1 MAAYILAQLDVHDPE
16 GFQRYREK
24 VAPLV
29 EQFGGR
35 YLVRGGEI
43 TPLEGNPAAPRVV
56 IIEFADREAAEHWY
70 HSPEYQAILPLRLN
84 AADGTS
90 VILQG
95 V

>member
-1 MAAYILAQLDVHDPE
+1 MAAYILAQLEVHDPD

-43 TPLEGNPAAPRVV
+43 TELEGQFPAPRLV
-56 IIEFADREAAEHWY
+56 IIEFADRSQAERWY
-70 HSPEYQAILPLRLN
+70 RSPEYQAILPLSL
-84 AADGTS
+84 
-90 VILQG
+90 IHI
-95 V
+95 